1 MPLIHNLKSDKQG
14 IINVFLQIR
23 LKRERVLVVEEKHN
37 NNEKLES
44 KHSLSRKSKGLDT
57 NTEEVQPNSIE
68 DNILDSDHTSNN
80 NVEVL
85 NQDNNTTYNEDKHN
99 PTEESEPIDLSSE
112 DISDQYDIDDFIK
125 DMENEEIMAD
135 VVPDKNEKSVAYE
148 ILMFIRDLAIMLVI
162 FGLFT
167 TFIADRTSV
176 IGDSMEPTI
185 HDGDY
190 FVLNK
195 VSYRF
200 TEPERFD
207 IVVFPYNHG
216 QSNYIKRII
225 GLPGE
230 TIELKKDGE
239 SYKIYINGE
248 ELIENYGKEPIDY
261 PGNQV
266 FPFVIPE
273 DEYFVMGDN
282 RNDSSDSRYQDV
294 GTIPESEIIG
304 KAGLRVWPLD
314 DFGFVD

>member
-1 MPLIHNLKSDKQG
+1 MLSEDLKKDELQNLTD
-14 IINVFLQIR
+14 NL
-23 LKRERVLVVEEKHN
+23 
-37 NNEKLES
+37 
-44 KHSLSRKSKGLDT
+44 
-57 NTEEVQPNSIE
+57 TEEEIFSEV
-68 DNILDSDHTSNN
+68 DDVHT
-80 NVEVL
+80 VESP
-85 NQDNNTTYNEDKHN
+85 E
-99 PTEESEPIDLSSE
+99 
-112 DISDQYDIDDFIK
+112 SDQDDQYGLEDFVR
-125 DMENEEIMAD
+125 DMDNEEVMAD

-176 IGDSMEPTI
+176 IGDSMEPNI

-190 FVLNK
+190 FILNK

-230 TIELKKDGE
+230 TIDLKRDGD
-239 SYKIYINGE
+239 SFTIYINDEKLE
-248 ELIENYGKEPIDY
+248 EHYGKESIEY
-261 PGNQV
+261 PGNQT
-266 FPFVIPE
+266 FPLVIPE

-294 GTIPESEIIG
+294 GTIPKSEIIG
-304 KAGLRVWPLD
+304 KVGLRIWPFS

>member
-1 MPLIHNLKSDKQG
+1 MLSEELKKDE
-14 IINVFLQIR
+14 
-23 LKRERVLVVEEKHN
+23 LKRERDNL
-37 NNEKLES
+37 
-44 KHSLSRKSKGLDT
+44 
-57 NTEEVQPNSIE
+57 TEEQLTDE
-68 DNILDSDHTSNN
+68 QDQ
-80 NVEVL
+80 EVF
-85 NQDNNTTYNEDKHN
+85 DKMDDVHKD
-99 PTEESEPIDLSSE
+99 ESSE
-112 DISDQYDIDDFIK
+112 NSEGEKYDLEDFVK
-125 DMENEEIMAD
+125 DLDNEEVMAD
-135 VVPDKNEKSVAYE
+135 VIPDKNEKSVAYE

-176 IGDSMEPTI
+176 IGDSMEPNI

-230 TIELKKDGE
+230 TIELKREGE
-239 SYKIYINGE
+239 SFTIYINGE
-248 ELIENYGKEPIDY
+248 ELEEHFGKEPIEY
-261 PGNQV
+261 PGNQT
-266 FPFVIPE
+266 FPLVIPE

-294 GTIPESEIIG
+294 GTIPRSEIIG
-304 KAGLRVWPLD
+304 KAGLRVWPLN

>member
-1 MPLIHNLKSDKQG
+1 MSE
-14 IINVFLQIR
+14 
-23 LKRERVLVVEEKHN
+23 RERVLVLLEGSKKDGFINSNEDLKEANVNSEVEDVKEEKNLSITDEVKKDELQEN
-37 NNEKLES
+37 NQEEK
-44 KHSLSRKSKGLDT
+44 
-57 NTEEVQPNSIE
+57 
-68 DNILDSDHTSNN
+68 
-80 NVEVL
+80 
-85 NQDNNTTYNEDKHN
+85 
-99 PTEESEPIDLSSE
+99 
-112 DISDQYDIDDFIK
+112 YDIDDFIK
-125 DMENEEIMAD
+125 DLDNEEVMAD

-176 IGDSMEPTI
+176 IGDSMEPNI

-200 TEPERFD
+200 TEPERYD

-230 TIELKKDGE
+230 TIDFKKEGE
-239 SYKIYINGE
+239 SFNIYINGNI
-248 ELIENYGKEPIDY
+248 LKENYGKEPIKY
-261 PGNQV
+261 EGNQS
-266 FPFVIPE
+266 FPLVIPE
-273 DEYFVMGDN
+273 NEYFVMGDN

-294 GTIPESEIIG
+294 GTIPRSEIIG

-314 DFGFVD
+314 DLGFVD